1 MNLCK
6 WTWQAHVSRC
16 FHCFVES
23 WAEKANLFEWQI
35 LQFLRVLGKT
45 TRPGIWSQC
54 GRGDY
59 SAIANNMS
67 ISLRIPRSWLLL
79 AVLVMYTASFHAVNN
94 GHAARAGLLFQPC
107 FCFFRGRFTQFRR
120 KLTEKIEST
129 IFIRSN
135 RTPKQSLDPIQS
147 NPAYRSPAVDI
158 IYIISLY
165 KHHEIWRLHRTRWWW
180 PCWYL
185 LPQSRSRLNLQTSS
199 KLK

>member
-1 MNLCK
+1 MLDQLWGIPKPLRYPGGKSQWKCAQLLRAQQKLLLVTATKMNLCK

-45 TRPGIWSQC
+45 TRPEIWSQC

-107 FCFFRGRFTQFRR
+107 FCFFRGHFTQFRR

-129 IFIRSN
+129 IFMRSN
-135 RTPKQSLDPIQS
+135 RTPKQSLDPVQS
-147 NPAYRSPAVDI
+147 
-158 IYIISLY
+158 
-165 KHHEIWRLHRTRWWW
+165 
-180 PCWYL
+180 
-185 LPQSRSRLNLQTSS
+185 
-199 KLK
+199 LKTCL